1 MTSALPFVLDAGE
14 VLEPEPRVV
23 LEDGVVFGVLDRA
36 AAVPPPVLTVAW
48 LEEPLGVTLEE
59 VVAEELPRLLTEP
72 EAVLIDQEPTSVD
85 GREAVRTFTLHRGP
99 DGLPAASEQWRLVS
113 AGRRW
118 TVSAMTA
125 LADQP
130 AWGPRLAEVVAG
142 LRIVPR

>member
-1 MTSALPFVLDAGE
+1 MTSALPFVLDPGE

-23 LEDGVVFGVLDRA
+23 LEDGVVFGVRDRA
-36 AAVPPPVLTVAW
+36 AAVAPVLTVAW
-48 LEEPLGVTLEE
+48 LQEPLGVTLEE
-59 VVAEELPRLLTEP
+59 VVAEELPRLLSPP
-72 EAVLIDQEPTSVD
+72 EVVLIDQEPVAVD